1 MKRNV
6 KPPEMRKQELT
17 AAACKLFTE
26 KGYEKTSV
34 RDILHEVGGEVG
46 MFYHYFKSKDEIFE
60 HAIVYFMEQHM
71 STFSVICQ
79 NHNDSFL
86 QGMEQ
91 LIAFQY
97 ESQKTYKETW
107 SGKIH
112 WSMLSAI
119 YKKTIESITPHVEK
133 LVQQAV
139 ERNENAIKAE
149 ELSVHELTLF
159 LIYGIG
165 GVLHEKALADMSLE
179 ELAHKQKTLRS
190 LIKQMVDVKG

>member
-6 KPPEMRKQELT
+6 KQPEMRKQELI
-17 AAACKLFTE
+17 AAACKIFIE

-46 MFYHYFKSKDEIFE
+46 MFYHYFKSKDDIFE
-60 HAIVYFMEQHM
+60 HAIVYFMEQHV
-71 STFSVICQ
+71 SNCTVICQ
-79 NHNDSFL
+79 NHNESFL

-107 SGKIH
+107 SEKIH

-119 YKKTIESITPHVEK
+119 YKKTMENIIPHVEK

-139 ERNENAIKAE
+139 ERKEIAIKAE
-149 ELSVHELTLF
+149 EITVHEFTLF
-159 LIYGIG
+159 LVYGIG
-165 GVLHEKALADMSLE
+165 GVLHEKALAEMSLT
-179 ELAHKQKTLRS
+179 ELSHKQKTLRS
-190 LIKQMVDVKG
+190 LISQMVNVKG